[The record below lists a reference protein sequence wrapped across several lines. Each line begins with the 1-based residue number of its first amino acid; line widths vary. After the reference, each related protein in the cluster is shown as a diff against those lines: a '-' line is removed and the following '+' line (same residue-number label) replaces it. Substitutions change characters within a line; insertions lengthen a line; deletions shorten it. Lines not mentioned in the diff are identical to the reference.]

1 MQTSA
6 GTENGPYRPHD
17 SNLTRRHQHGGRD
30 FFHLLLGFYHSIYE
44 QYKRSLA
51 RALINAGGKVGK
63 MADESED
70 QWLYGDSTDGKE
82 YTSTNIQSEIQQ
94 NDSTLSEVQENLQ
107 IREDQKME
115 GTGEIPSE
123 VCMRLNLSQSFR
135 ID

>member
-1 MQTSA
+1 VLS
-6 GTENGPYRPHD
+6 GFH
-17 SNLTRRHQHGGRD
+17 HG
-30 FFHLLLGFYHSIYE
+30 IYE

-51 RALINAGGKVGK
+51 RALVNVGGKCKTRK

-82 YTSTNIQSEIQQ
+82 YTSPNIQSEIQQ
-94 NDSTLSEVQENLQ
+94 NDSTLSEVHENLQ

-123 VCMRLNLSQSFR
+123 VCMRPNLSRSLT
-135 ID
+135 IN

>member
-1 MQTSA
+1 MQEA
-6 GTENGPYRPHD
+6 
-17 SNLTRRHQHGGRD
+17 
-30 FFHLLLGFYHSIYE
+30 
-44 QYKRSLA
+44 
-51 RALINAGGKVGK
+51 GK

-115 GTGEIPSE
+115 GVDEIPSE
-123 VCMRLNLSQSFR
+123 VCMRPNLS
-135 ID
+135 IAYY